1 MWRTSSVSLGLMAGT
16 VFALLFVAQSSCILN
31 DDFLRV
37 SDTFTCQNNGDCGE
51 PGFEC
56 DPSSLTCK
64 RATEIVRCT
73 DMDDDGFG
81 TGEIRDECPEQ
92 LEDPNDND
100 PDVFPGAVELCDTK
114 DNNGDGTVDEP
125 LDCSAGG
132 DLDCSTKLTIPR
144 ANTFFSCVNNQCV
157 LIPANSAG
165 DCAGVTLPCVGGMY
179 DDTEAV
185 AKGCF
190 AQ

>member
-1 MWRTSSVSLGLMAGT
+1 MWRTSSVSLGLVAST
-16 VFALLFVAQSSCILN
+16 LFALLFVAQSSCILN

-37 SDTFTCQNNGDCGE
+37 SDTFQCQNDGDCGE
-51 PGFEC
+51 PGFAC

-64 RATEIVRCT
+64 RASEIVLCT
-73 DMDDDGFG
+73 DKDNDGYG
-81 TGEIRDECPEQ
+81 TGAVRDECEFAE
-92 LEDPNDND
+92 EDPNDND
-100 PDVFPGAVELCDTK
+100 ETVNPGAIEICDTK

-125 LDCSAGG
+125 FDCSVNG
-132 DLDCSTKLTIPR
+132 DLDCSRELMIPR

-165 DCAGVTLPCVGGMY
+165 ECAGVTLPCVGGAY
-179 DDTEAV
+179 DDTEAI
-185 AKGCF
+185 AKGCI